1 MAGGASGGNTHS
13 GLSSGAK
20 VGIGVG
26 AGIGALIFLAIIL
39 ALFLRRRKRRRPS
52 RSKVESGDYDDGSK
66 LSKPRPSDEPP
77 RSTMSTAPTVY
88 ETNGQIIPEADGRAA
103 RPWTLRN
110 ELEGSQA
117 IRKGEPIPIAELPG
131 SENFAGEQGAHNTL
145 AQEAN
150 RQIGPEW
157 RGPSLRLLN
166 SGAGKEYMQT
176 SS

>member
-1 MAGGASGGNTHS
+1 
-13 GLSSGAK
+13 

-26 AGIGALIFLAIIL
+26 AGIGAVIVLAIIL

-52 RSKVESGDYDDGSK
+52 RSKVESGDYDYVSK

-77 RSTMSTAPTVY
+77 KSTTSTAPPVY
-88 ETNGQIIPEADGRAA
+88 DTNGQIMPEADGRAA
-103 RPWTLRN
+103 RPWTLRS
-110 ELEGSQA
+110 ELEGSQV

-131 SENFAGEQGAHNTL
+131 SESFAGEQGALNTL

-157 RGPSLRLLN
+157 KGSSLRLLN
-166 SGAGKEYMQT
+166 SSAGKEYMQA